1 MAAAPPSSIDP
12 RSGFCSTNGVYYRL
26 HSPPPLPPDSL
37 PLSIASYALS
47 LLPCPPP
54 PNPAIIFSTSSSS
67 PSITF
72 PLLISQ
78 VSSLASELRSHL
90 RISKGDVVYI
100 LAPTSLEIPILYI
113 ALLSIGAVVCPSNP
127 LSTPDEIAHQV
138 SLTNPSVAFT
148 NAYFAAKLPSH
159 LATVHL
165 KSPLFR
171 SFLEPGAPAPSLP
184 TVEMSQYDPGDILYS
199 SGTTGRVKGLIITHP
214 NFITVIAAYY
224 ASREAWSLED
234 GPYVTLF
241 TIPLFHV
248 FGFFVLLRSVA
259 LGVTTVL
266 MEKVDLEAIL
276 RAVHAHRV
284 KVIPVSPPLVLALA
298 KSDLV
303 SKFDL
308 SSLRRVGSGGAHLGR
323 ELAELFTARFPSV
336 AIYQVSYG
344 LMESTGSAA
353 SQLGPEECLV
363 FESVGR
369 ISAGL
374 EAKIV
379 DPATGEVLP
388 PGRQGELW
396 LRGPVIM
403 KGYIGDDEATAS
415 TLDSEGWLKT
425 GDLCYFDQD
434 GFLFIVDR
442 LKELIKYKAYQVPP
456 AELEKILLSHPKIAD
471 AAVIPYPNEEAG
483 QIPMAFVI
491 RRPQSTFTEKQ
502 IIDFVAKQVSPYKK
516 IRRVAFVSSIPKS
529 AAGKILRREL
539 VKYALSSPRSKL

>member
-12 RSGFCSTNGVYYRL
+12 RSGFSSTNGVYYSLRA
-26 HSPPPLPPDSL
+26 PPPLPPDSV
-37 PLSIASYALS
+37 PLSIASYAFS
-47 LLPCPPP
+47 LLPSPPP
-54 PNPAIIFSTSSSS
+54 SNPAIIFSTSSSS
-67 PSITF
+67 PSITY

-78 VSSLASELRSHL
+78 VSSLASALRSQL

-127 LSTPDEIAHQV
+127 LSTLDEIAHQV

-148 NAYFAAKLPSH
+148 NASFAAKLPRH
-159 LATVHL
+159 LATVL
-165 KSPLFR
+165 LESPLFR

-184 TVEMSQYDPGDILYS
+184 PVETSQYDPAAILYS
-199 SGTTGRVKGLIITHP
+199 SGTTGRVKGVIITHR
-214 NFITVIAAYY
+214 NLIAVIAGHY
-224 ASREAWSLED
+224 ASREAWPLED
-234 GPYVTLF
+234 GPDVTLF

-248 FGFFVLLRSVA
+248 FGFFMFFRSVA
-259 LGVTTVL
+259 LGDTTVL
-266 MEKVDLEAIL
+266 MEKVDLATIL

-284 KVIPVSPPLVLALA
+284 KFIPVSPPLVLALA
-298 KSDLV
+298 KSDLI

-308 SSLRRVGSGGAHLGR
+308 SSLRRVASGGAPLGP
-323 ELAELFTARFPSV
+323 ELAELFISRFPSV
-336 AIYQVSYG
+336 AIYQSYG
-344 LMESTGSAA
+344 LTESTGSAA
-353 SQLGPEECLV
+353 AQLGPEECLV
-363 FESVGR
+363 FGSVGK

-396 LRGPVIM
+396 LRGPTIM
-403 KGYIGDDEATAS
+403 KGYIGDDEATIS

-456 AELEKILLSHPKIAD
+456 AELEKILLSHPEIVD

-483 QIPMAFVI
+483 QVPMAFVV
-491 RRPQSTFTEKQ
+491 RQPQSTLSEKQ

-516 IRRVAFVSSIPKS
+516 IRRVAFISSIPKS

-539 VKYALSSPRSKL
+539 VNYALSSPRPKL